1 MTNYT
6 IQKRSSL
13 TSFSVLIF
21 WIVKAIQ
28 LAWDFVK
35 IWVLKKIEHYFIFV

>member
-6 IQKRSSL
+6 IQNKSSL
-13 TSFSVLIF
+13 TSFSALIF

-35 IWVLKKIEHYFIFV
+35 NLGIKKN